1 VLQLPRTSVALDAN
15 TGKKL
20 WRTFVI
26 AEEPAPRGKNA
37 QGVTLYGPAG
47 GSIWNAPT
55 IDAKRRRV
63 YVGTGNGYTFP
74 GAVGTDSIIA
84 FDMDSGKIVW
94 QHQEV
99 KGDALSTTAGDRHS
113 RDNCPETLGPDY
125 DFGGSA
131 LILHTLPDG
140 RDILV
145 AGTKGG
151 LSIAFDLDKSGAG
164 DLEDDAV

>member
-1 VLQLPRTSVALDAN
+1 MIRRPPRSTLDRSSAASDVYKRQYECCTFRGHVVALDAN
-15 TGKKL
+15 TGEKL

-63 YVGTGNGYTFP
+63 YAGTGNGYTFP
-74 GAVGTDSIIA
+74 GAAGTDSVIA

-94 QHQEV
+94 QHQE
-99 KGDALSTTAGDRHS
+99 
-113 RDNCPETLGPDY
+113 
-125 DFGGSA
+125 
-131 LILHTLPDG
+131 
-140 RDILV
+140 
-145 AGTKGG
+145 
-151 LSIAFDLDKSGAG
+151 
-164 DLEDDAV
+164 